1 MTHERDMERLLDQWF
16 SDGPTLAPDRVIEAV
31 TDRIDRQS
39 QRPAW
44 RLDWRHLGMN
54 TTFKLATAVAV
65 IAIVA
70 IVGYNLLPAGSTGT
84 GGPAPSSGPAQSPS
98 PTPRPAATSRFNAN
112 GPCGDSGSTCRGS
125 LTAGTYTSRA
135 MQPTLTY
142 TVPSGWFNKFD
153 QARGYGLLPET
164 PENMNSLNTG
174 GYGITTIE
182 AQIDLVVAR
191 ADCVEEP
198 EPGVGTT
205 ASAMVQ
211 ALAARP
217 GLDTTEPAPVT
228 IGGLAGYTIDIR
240 MEPTWKTTCPFSEGQ
255 PTVPLVLDGEAAPGT
270 GLHWTVGPVS
280 DGSFTRYFILDIP
293 GGGTVLISPGG
304 PPSFITEAT
313 PIIQSFA
320 FATTP

>member
-1 MTHERDMERLLDQWF
+1 MTHERDIERLLDQWF
-16 SDGPTLAPDRVIEAV
+16 SDGPTLAPDRVVETV
-31 TDRIDRQS
+31 THRIDRQP

-54 TTFKLATAVAV
+54 TTFKLATAIAA

-70 IVGYNLLPAGSTGT
+70 IVGYNLLPAGSSGT
-84 GGPAPSSGPAQSPS
+84 GGPAPSPSPTMSPS
-98 PTPRPAATSRFNAN
+98 PSPQPTPTPTRTFNVDSQ
-112 GPCGDSGSTCRGS
+112 CGNTLSTCRGS
-125 LTAGTYTSRA
+125 LAAGTYTSRA

-142 TVPSGWFNKFD
+142 TVPAGWFNKFD
-153 QARGYGLLPET
+153 APRGYGLLPET
-164 PENMNSLNTG
+164 PANMNSLNTG

-191 ADCVEEP
+191 ADCGEES

-217 GLDTTEPAPVT
+217 GLDTTEPTPVT

-240 MEPTWKTTCPFSEGQ
+240 MAPDWKTTCPFSGGE
-255 PTVPLVLDGEAAPGT
+255 PTVPLVLDGEAVAM
-270 GLHWTVGPVS
+270 
-280 DGSFTRYFILDIP
+280 
-293 GGGTVLISPGG
+293 
-304 PPSFITEAT
+304 